1 MESFGDFLW
10 YTGGVIL
17 TLCIFSFLIKD
28 NPFYKFAER
37 LVAGVAA
44 GYWTMLIYWT
54 NFQDKVINTMIN
66 HQWAYIIPILLGIG
80 MWMRFSKKYSWISR
94 YSIAFYIGIS
104 TGVSVPVYMYTYIFK
119 QMSATVIPFNTV
131 TNILVVIGVLCALF
145 YFYFSKAHTGAFGV
159 ASKIGIYILMIGF
172 GAGFGLTVMGRVAL
186 LVQRII
192 YIKDYALGVKAF
204 FGG

>member
-1 MESFGDFLW
+1 MESFSDFLW
-10 YTGGVIL
+10 YTAGVIL

-80 MWMRFSKKYSWISR
+80 MWMRFSKKHSWISR

-104 TGVSVPVYMYTYIFK
+104 TGVSVPVFMYTAIFK
-119 QMSATVIPFNTV
+119 QMSATIIPFNTI

-145 YFYFSKAHTGAFGV
+145 YFFFSKAHTGAFGV
-159 ASKIGIYILMIGF
+159 ASKIGIYILMVGF

-192 YIKDYALGVKAF
+192 YIKDYALGVRAF